1 MKKFFLVIL
10 PLVLLVGCQSYPKNP
25 SKPSFMDGYY
35 DVNKSL
41 PSELKGVNYTLVK
54 YSNSDIK
61 HIENTD
67 NQKSSK

>member
-1 MKKFFLVIL
+1 MKKCFLVIL
-10 PLVLLVGCQSYPKNP
+10 PLILLVGCQSYPKNP
-25 SKPSFMDGYY
+25 SKPSVISGYY

-54 YSNSDIK
+54 YSDSDISP
-61 HIENTD
+61 IENTN